1 MTQNIEN
8 TKNSIYNRKKEK
20 NMNNLY
26 SLENEVEELKKII
39 WNLTRNTIP
48 ALEKRITELENKN

>member
-1 MTQNIEN
+1 MT
-8 TKNSIYNRKKEK
+8 KEK

-48 ALEKRITELENKN
+48 ALEKRINELESKN

>member
-1 MTQNIEN
+1 
-8 TKNSIYNRKKEK
+8 
-20 NMNNLY
+20 MNNLY

-48 ALEKRITELENKN
+48 TLEKRIDELENKN